1 MTLKNKLFITTF
13 GLAVWTA
20 SLAGAVRADDAKPNP
35 NADPKAYELLKKAYD
50 ARQTLP
56 EDFAGFDADIV
67 YREGEKTTTG
77 TIRYRSALDCK
88 VTAEGLKGE
97 DLKWLQRQARSF
109 VIHRNSG
116 EFDESE
122 GRFPVS
128 FAKSEVTD
136 FGTLIE
142 YNDPQKLDS
151 RVRDNQA
158 LEMTRT
164 AGEKRFF
171 ISVLENKEYDPGKFT
186 PTRYV
191 VSYFDP
197 QTRVLQAVNI
207 YENSYEKISDLW
219 LPATR
224 RVVTIDHV
232 LGDGLRVRTFEFKNI
247 KLIEKK

>member
-1 MTLKNKLFITTF
+1 MITKQKLFVTA
-13 GLAVWTA
+13 LAAALSATA
-20 SLAGAVRADDAKPNP
+20 FTSFAH
-35 NADPKAYELLKKAYD
+35 ADPAPGADPQAYEMLKKAYEL
-50 ARQTLP
+50 RQTLP
-56 EDFAGFDADIV
+56 KDFAGFDAQVV
-67 YREGEKTTTG
+67 YHEGDKTATG
-77 TIRYRSALDCK
+77 TIRYRSAGDCS
-88 VTAEGLKGE
+88 VEATGLQGE

-109 VIHRNSG
+109 VIHRDSG
-116 EFDESE
+116 DFDESE

-151 RVRDNQA
+151 RVRNNQP

-164 AGEKRFF
+164 AGDKRFL
-171 ISVLENKEYDPGKFT
+171 ISVLENQEYDKGKFT

-207 YENSYEKISDLW
+207 YENSYEKIGDLW
-219 LPATR
+219 LPSTR
-224 RVVTIDHV
+224 RVTTISHV

-247 KLIEKK
+247 QLVKNDK